1 MMLNNKSYLY
11 LCYMLFFKFM
21 SKSRA
26 LKSIFEIKRDKYM
39 LHLPEI
45 FLFSSNILNGVFLN
59 VGEKDALYY

>member
-1 MMLNNKSYLY
+1 
-11 LCYMLFFKFM
+11 MLFFKFM